1 VFDGSAATG
10 SSPGNGSVVLYWIT
24 GTVLQATPLAATVT
38 ASATPHALAVSAT
51 DASGNALPDPSAFVT
66 WSSSNPTD
74 VFNSAGVVMTQVGT
88 RTITATWNGDAD
100 TSSSFPVQVLEGPL
114 VGFTFV
120 APDAENRTI
129 VPATQVQFE
138 VEGVDA
144 FGNTHGDA
152 TEAVSYSSSV
162 ASDVFSA
169 TDPNEVTVTAPG
181 PHLFTASYPG
191 YASATVTITVTT
203 GSQNLGTDPP
213 PAGETRNRGTGAG
226 NPVSDAPT
234 RALASTGESV
244 PAWPLLASLAALTLG
259 TSLILGIRSRR
270 SDPRSRN

>member
-1 VFDGSAATG
+1 
-10 SSPGNGSVVLYWIT
+10 VLYWIT

-38 ASATPHALAVSAT
+38 ASATPHALAASAT

-74 VFNSAGVVMTQVGT
+74 VFSSAGVVMTQVGT
-88 RTITATWNGDAD
+88 RTITATWNGDAG

-120 APDAENRTI
+120 SPDAENRT
-129 VPATQVQFE
+129 VAPGTQVQFE

-152 TEAVSYSSSV
+152 TEAVSYSSNV

-169 TDPNEVTVTAPG
+169 TDPNEVTVTTPG
-181 PHLFTASYPG
+181 PHVFTASYPG
-191 YASATVTITVTT
+191 YASATVTITVTA
-203 GSQNLGTDPP
+203 GSQNLGTTPP
-213 PAGETRNRGTGAG
+213 PAGGGQNRGSTSG
-226 NPVSDAPT
+226 NPVPDAPT
-234 RALASTGESV
+234 STLASTGESIPV
-244 PAWPLLASLAALTLG
+244 WPLLAALAAL
-259 TSLILGIRSRR
+259 ILGVSLTLRIRSRR
-270 SDPRSRN
+270 STPRTRS